1 MIQRVSARAIGWAR
15 VAKRIYYVMPIP
27 QALALESA
35 IDREIASLRQITEPE
50 SAAKPTPGAWSK
62 KEELGHLIDSAANNH
77 VRFVRA
83 TIEPEFRGPGYQQ
96 DEWVRLHGYQGMAWT
111 DIVDFWRHYN
121 DFLMGVVRRIP
132 EEKLLT
138 PCVVGESAPVTL
150 KFLIEDYVLHMQH
163 HLDHILERE
172 KITTYPGAAL
182 GV

>member
-1 MIQRVSARAIGWAR
+1 
-15 VAKRIYYVMPIP
+15 MPIH

-35 IDREIASLRQITEPE
+35 LDREIAGLRRITEPQ
-50 SAAKPTPGAWSK
+50 SAVKSSPDAWSK

-83 TIEPEFRGPGYQQ
+83 SIDPEFRGLGYRQ
-96 DEWVRLHGYQGMAWT
+96 DDWVRLHGYQEMAWT
-111 DIVDFWRHYN
+111 DIVDFWRRYN
-121 DFLMGVVRRIP
+121 DFLVGLVRRIP
-132 EEKLLT
+132 EGKLLT
-138 PCVVGESAPVTL
+138 PCVVGDSAPVTL

-172 KITTYPGAAL
+172 TITAYPGAAL

>member
-1 MIQRVSARAIGWAR
+1 
-15 VAKRIYYVMPIP
+15 MPIHHS
-27 QALALESA
+27 LALESA
-35 IDREIASLRQITEPE
+35 LDRELASLRQITEPE
-50 SAAKPTPGAWSK
+50 SAVKPAPREWSK

-83 TIEPEFRGPGYQQ
+83 SIEPEFRGLGYQQ
-96 DEWVRLHGYQGMAWT
+96 DDWVRLHAYQEMAWT
-111 DIVDFWRHYN
+111 DIVDFWRRYN
-121 DFLMGVVRRIP
+121 DFLVGLVRRIP
-132 EEKLLT
+132 DEKLLT

>member
-1 MIQRVSARAIGWAR
+1 MGWAI
-15 VAKRIYYVMPIP
+15 VAKRIYYVMPIQ
-27 QALALESA
+27 QALALESTL
-35 IDREIASLRQITEPE
+35 DREIAVLRQITEPE
-50 SAAKPTPGAWSK
+50 SAVKSAPDAWSK

-96 DEWVRLHGYQGMAWT
+96 DAWVRLHGYQEMAWT

-121 DFLMGVVRRIP
+121 DFLVGLVRRIP
-132 EEKLLT
+132 EGKLRT
-138 PCVVGESAPVTL
+138 PCVVGGTAPVTL
-150 KFLIEDYVLHMQH
+150 EFLIEDYVLHMQH

-172 KITTYPGAAL
+172 TITVYPGAAL